1 MMYLWCSV
9 LCGVVGCGELWCCP
23 MVWVGMSV
31 WCCGMG
37 YFGLGWS
44 CVGCGMVGFVVGYV
58 VVWGGPLR
66 CVRKEVWETQ
76 GEC

>member
-1 MMYLWCSV
+1 MSY
-9 LCGVVGCGELWCCP
+9 GVCP

-44 CVGCGMVGFVVGYV
+44 CVGRGRVGFVVGYV
-58 VVWGGPLR
+58 AVWVGP
-66 CVRKEVWETQ
+66 CDV
-76 GEC
+76 